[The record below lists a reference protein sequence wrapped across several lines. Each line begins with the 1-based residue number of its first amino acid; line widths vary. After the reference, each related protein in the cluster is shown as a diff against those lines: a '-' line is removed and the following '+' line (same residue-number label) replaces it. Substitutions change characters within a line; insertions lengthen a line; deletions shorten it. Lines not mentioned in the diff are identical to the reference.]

1 MTHKTPLIMEVI
13 FMTNKMKAI
22 YLLLGALFLLLGFF
36 TGLCFLESIGSGIMA
51 LVADIGA
58 IIFAYVDE
66 NEED

>member
-1 MTHKTPLIMEVI
+1 
-13 FMTNKMKAI
+13 MTNKMKAI

-36 TGLCFLESIGSGIMA
+36 TGLCFLESIGSGILA